1 VSDNPLVAS
10 RVDTSTAFGGAGV
23 LESVTD
29 LCSSLESGSW
39 VAVGLSGVGA
49 ALDVAATV
57 IDPLGSLI
65 GAGLGWLMEHLEPLK
80 GWLNDLTGDAGAV
93 LGFAGT
99 WQNVADAMGAA
110 GDELSRVVR
119 ADLEAMT
126 GASIA
131 AYAAY
136 ADGLA
141 DRIRATGG
149 SASAIGG
156 ALKTCAMVVQV
167 VHDLV
172 RDTLASLVGS
182 IISWAAE
189 AVFTLGLA
197 TPVIVGQVS
206 TRVSSLA
213 TKVGRSVTDVIS
225 SAKSLKNLLE
235 ALQDVLRRLA
245 SGVRAKLP
253 GGRAP
258 KPGPAGR
265 GGAPHPIS
273 EPWDG
278 PPGLH
283 LSSSEATAVDA
294 LRRAAADAEPAITEE
309 LQRILSRVDG
319 ATMPGLDF
327 RLKGADSLYR
337 KVATDLA
344 DLDVRDVGAALAR
357 IKDAVRYTAQM
368 PEGGFT
374 HGVESVVKQ
383 LTDAGHAPVSWK
395 NTFGQPGYQGI
406 NSAWR
411 SPDGQVFE
419 LQFHTPTSFDV
430 KMAGHDL
437 YEAARL
443 PHVEPAEA
451 RRLEDEMRRL
461 FSTVPTPP
469 GVRSL
474 SASEIR

>member
-1 VSDNPLVAS
+1 M
-10 RVDTSTAFGGAGV
+10 
-23 LESVTD
+23 
-29 LCSSLESGSW
+29 
-39 VAVGLSGVGA
+39 GA

-110 GDELSRVVR
+110 GDELTRVVR

-126 GASIA
+126 GASIE

-213 TKVGRSVTDVIS
+213 TKVG
-225 SAKSLKNLLE
+225 
-235 ALQDVLRRLA
+235 
-245 SGVRAKLP
+245 
-253 GGRAP
+253 
-258 KPGPAGR
+258 
-265 GGAPHPIS
+265 
-273 EPWDG
+273 
-278 PPGLH
+278 
-283 LSSSEATAVDA
+283 
-294 LRRAAADAEPAITEE
+294 
-309 LQRILSRVDG
+309 
-319 ATMPGLDF
+319 
-327 RLKGADSLYR
+327 
-337 KVATDLA
+337 
-344 DLDVRDVGAALAR
+344 
-357 IKDAVRYTAQM
+357 
-368 PEGGFT
+368 
-374 HGVESVVKQ
+374 
-383 LTDAGHAPVSWK
+383 
-395 NTFGQPGYQGI
+395 
-406 NSAWR
+406 
-411 SPDGQVFE
+411 
-419 LQFHTPTSFDV
+419 
-430 KMAGHDL
+430 
-437 YEAARL
+437 
-443 PHVEPAEA
+443 
-451 RRLEDEMRRL
+451 
-461 FSTVPTPP
+461 
-469 GVRSL
+469 VRS
-474 SASEIR
+474 RT

>member
-1 VSDNPLVAS
+1 MTANPLVAGP
-10 RVDTSTAFGGAGV
+10 VDTSTAFGGAGV

-39 VAVGLSGVGA
+39 VAIGLSGVGA

-110 GDELSRVVR
+110 GDELTRVVR

-126 GASIA
+126 GASIE

-245 SGVRAKLP
+245 SGVRGKLP
-253 GGRAP
+253 GAKAP
-258 KPGPAGR
+258 S
-265 GGAPHPIS
+265 APPRHPS
-273 EPWDG
+273 
-278 PPGLH
+278 GLP
-283 LSSSEATAVDA
+283 VG
-294 LRRAAADAEPAITEE
+294 
-309 LQRILSRVDG
+309 DG
-319 ATMPGLDF
+319 ARRSTYDQ
-327 RLKGADSLYR
+327 
-337 KVATDLA
+337 
-344 DLDVRDVGAALAR
+344 VRDPHIHPHNADVVEPGYDPL
-357 IKDAVRYTAQM
+357 
-368 PEGGFT
+368 GGFDSPEDFMQQYHSRPDG
-374 HGVESVVKQ
+374 HGGVDWDWPPNAGAVPGSEVKRVLTPADDIRLDRIGGDGGTYFSPDGTPFSERALPPDRLNFDRNSYQIDTSNPLVRQGKIQIEESRI
-383 LTDAGHAPVSWK
+383 APW
-395 NTFGQPGYQGI
+395 FGQPGGGI
-406 NSAWR
+406 QYR
-411 SPDGQVFE
+411 FFDGARELTAEQVKA
-419 LQFHTPTSFDV
+419 LGLL
-430 KMAGHDL
+430 K
-437 YEAARL
+437 
-443 PHVEPAEA
+443 
-451 RRLEDEMRRL
+451 
-461 FSTVPTPP
+461 
-469 GVRSL
+469 
-474 SASEIR
+474 